1 MLLQRLADSVLIS
14 SQTYFNF
21 EYNQKPEIL
30 YEFDVRLI
38 FKIMCGGQICHVLL
52 IMTDHDQDASAAA
65 LIHRQQTLYG
75 LFTQTKLSSIYRNK
89 PLVTYTIRI
98 VNRLEIMCDMCGI

>member
-1 MLLQRLADSVLIS
+1 MS
-14 SQTYFNF
+14 SCTFNF
-21 EYNQKPEIL
+21 HTN
-30 YEFDVRLI
+30 
-38 FKIMCGGQICHVLL
+38 VLRSNL
-52 IMTDHDQDASAAA
+52 SCFTDCTTDASVAA
-65 LIHRQQTLYG
+65 LIHRQQTLNW